1 MRVAFLDFDV
11 DRLKAIH
18 RVHDRWQHQAGR
30 VGARKAAV
38 AVNRPLHGR
47 ANTVPVAQVDVIA
60 HADLVAVIQRRCA
73 GHRQQ
78 HAVEQLDPATIAIH
92 QRCQAPTDAQV
103 DPCAA
108 VGCVV
113 IPQIVTLTIGDHF
126 QSQLIVVAQENRP
139 LAVFR
144 NFRRLPQNIG
154 DRKTIFL
161 GQRHVHAWH
170 QRKVKSHVAFIAIR
184 AFAVTKIQ
192 LGVFRPLIGLGQQH
206 AVRIVRVDLG
216 TNALEHLM
224 GFRQVLVVGA
234 VPLDEVRNGIQTQT
248 VDAQIQ
254 PEAHDFEDRI
264 QHVRIVEIQVRLVGV
279 ETVPEVLAGN
289 RVPSPVGRLGIEKD
303 DPRTVVLLIGVRPH
317 IEIPRLGTGLGIA
330 GFLEPWMLVGSVVD
344 DQFADHS
351 QAALVGLGDETLGIG
366 HGAVVAV
373 HVAVFGNIVAIV
385 PARRRIKRQQPDG
398 VDAQRG
404 NVVELFDQARKIADS
419 VVIGIKERFH
429 VNLINH
435 RVLVPERVF
444 DKCRVTGL
452 FGHY

>member
-1 MRVAFLDFDV
+1 M
-11 DRLKAIH
+11 H
-18 RVHDRWQHQAGR
+18 RCAH
-30 VGARKAAV
+30 
-38 AVNRPLHGR
+38 
-47 ANTVPVAQVDVIA
+47 TVPVAQVDVIA

-78 HAVEQLDPATIAIH
+78 HAVQQLDPATVAIH
-92 QRCQAPTDAQV
+92 QRRKAPTDAQV
-103 DPCAA
+103 DPCTA
-108 VGCVV
+108 VGRVV
-113 IPQIVTLTIGDHF
+113 IPQVITLTIGDHF
-126 QSQLIVVAQENRP
+126 QGQFIVVAQENRP

-144 NFRRLPQNIG
+144 DLRRLPQDIG

-170 QRKVKSHVAFIAIR
+170 QRKVKGHVAFIAVR

-192 LGVFRPLIGLGQQH
+192 LGIFRPLVGLGQQH

-216 TNALEHLM
+216 TDALEHLM
-224 GFRQVLVVGA
+224 SFRQVLVVGA
-234 VPLDEVRNGIQTQT
+234 VPLDEIRNGIQTQT

-254 PEAHDFEDRI
+254 PEAHHFQNRI
-264 QHVRIVEIQVRLVGV
+264 QHVRVVEIQVRLVGV
-279 ETVPEVLAGN
+279 KTVPEVLAGN
-289 RVPSPVGRLGIEKD
+289 RVPGPVGRLGIEKD

-317 IEIPRLGTGLGIA
+317 IEVPRLGTGLGIA
-330 GFLEPWMLVGSVVD
+330 GFLEPGMLVGSMID
-344 DQFADHS
+344 DQLADHS
-351 QAALVGLGDETLGIG
+351 QAALVCLGDKTLGIG
-366 HGAVVAV
+366 HGAVIAV
-373 HVAVFGNIVAIV
+373 HIPVFGNVVAIV
-385 PARRRIKRQQPDG
+385 PAWRRIKRQQPDG

-404 NVVELFDQARKIADS
+404 NVVELFDQAREIADS

-435 RVLVPERVF
+435 RILVPERVF